1 MMDSWIPTRTPTHIH
16 ACISALFK
24 MKVHVGSGHID
35 KTEAGYFSLYNFKL
49 KLYITVIFQKCYFVS
64 FAKVFLFN
72 RIILE

>member
-1 MMDSWIPTRTPTHIH
+1 MMDSWIPTRTHTHSCLH
-16 ACISALFK
+16 SCLFK
-24 MKVHVGSGHID
+24 MKVHVGSGYID